1 MSLDYC
7 SPRNPSNWI
16 LSIFEGKVRFANGLD
31 EGKKQIRDSRMPQ
44 NFESKELGSESY
56 KVRWDDC

>member
-1 MSLDYC
+1 MD
-7 SPRNPSNWI
+7 
-16 LSIFEGKVRFANGLD
+16 LSVFEGKARFANGLD

-56 KVRWDDC
+56 HKVRWDDC